1 MCFFI
6 AGTEK
11 GAAVMSLRTF
21 VCSSDFRVRSLK
33 NGWPLSFGLFLSSS
47 TSQKKPK
54 SNIFHQK
61 NWEVLMKIEGIQVI
75 SLLDGSFWSFP
86 KTAGSVCEVMVFHF
100 FSEPKIS
107 QPYNVHAFLKGLVL
121 QKLTRDLC
129 FPACSLKIASYT
141 LRVTGLGFWSKG
153 S

>member
-1 MCFFI
+1 
-6 AGTEK
+6 
-11 GAAVMSLRTF
+11 MSIRTF
-21 VCSSDFRVRSLK
+21 VCSSDFRMRRLK

-47 TSQKKPK
+47 TSQKMFWWMLT
-54 SNIFHQK
+54 SNSFHKK

-141 LRVTGLGFWSKG
+141 LQVTGLGFWFKG